1 MVWCDTDGPARISD
15 HGVCLPSISLH
26 TERESLMSHEF
37 VLKNGFRMRQ
47 VFTAWSAAALLV
59 ACGGEGDGSISANN
73 GSQVL
78 LKAGESALVA
88 GTLESVKYRLTS
100 MSWSVAPLAASNP
113 VLSLSNQNCAV
124 AEKSDM
130 LTPTPGTST
139 SPAGSGGSTWRCNL
153 VVSTKAKLITTDA
166 HYELVLS
173 GVNEAGQ
180 QVSYK
185 RALRVQPNPNINSL
199 GVTYLNGMSIQPLAS
214 VCKPGASFSLQAQG
228 IDTSNPVFNYRWRVV
243 QGPDVVLVGADQPTV
258 GLILPLVSASTLMVF
273 QLEAS
278 TSAIAPENPEMYM
291 AQVVVHVDPNSP
303 YPLCGSYP

>member
-1 MVWCDTDGPARISD
+1 
-15 HGVCLPSISLH
+15 
-26 TERESLMSHEF
+26 MSHEF
-37 VLKNGFRMRQ
+37 ALKSGFRMRH
-47 VFTAWSAAALLV
+47 VASALSAAALLV

-78 LKAGESALVA
+78 LKSGESTLVA

-100 MSWSVAPLAASNP
+100 MSWSVVPLAASNP
-113 VLSLSNQNCAV
+113 LLSLSNQDCAV

-153 VVSTKAKLITTDA
+153 VVSAKAQVITTAAD
-166 HYELVLS
+166 YELLLS

-185 RALRVQPNPNINSL
+185 RALRVQPNPAINSLGL
-199 GVTYLNGMSIQPLAS
+199 GVTYLSGLSIQPLAS

-243 QGPDVVLVGADQPTV
+243 QGPDVVLVGADKPTV

-278 TSAIAPENPEMYM
+278 TSAITPENPEMYM
-291 AQVVVHVDPNSP
+291 AQAVVHLDPNSP
-303 YPLCGSYP
+303 YPLCRSYP

>member
-1 MVWCDTDGPARISD
+1 
-15 HGVCLPSISLH
+15 
-26 TERESLMSHEF
+26 MSHEF
-37 VLKNGFRMRQ
+37 ALKSGFRMRH
-47 VFTAWSAAALLV
+47 AAAALSAATLLV
-59 ACGGEGDGSISANN
+59 ACGGEGDGTISANN

-78 LKAGESALVA
+78 LKAGESTLVA

-100 MSWSVAPLAASNP
+100 MSWSVVPLAASNP
-113 VLSLSNQNCAV
+113 VLSLSNQNCVV

-139 SPAGSGGSTWRCNL
+139 SPAGTGGSTWRCNL
-153 VVSTKAKLITTDA
+153 VVSAKAQVITTDA
-166 HYELVLS
+166 DYELVLS

-185 RALRVQPNPNINSL
+185 RALRVQPNPAINNLDL
-199 GVTYLNGMSIQPLAS
+199 GVTHLSGMTVQPLAS
-214 VCKPGASFSLQAQG
+214 VCKPGAPFSLQAQG

-258 GLILPLVSASTLMVF
+258 GLILPWVSASTLMVL

-278 TSAIAPENPEMYM
+278 ASLIAPENPQMYS
-291 AQVVVHVDPNSP
+291 AQAVVHVDPNAP
-303 YPLCGSYP
+303 YPLCSSYP